1 MPMLDADAYKN
12 IQNVVAELV
21 IMVAKDTVVPLER
34 IVEVIKNEADNI
46 AAAGLSYAYNILETN
61 QQEELEAEVELE
73 ESDDEEVGDWVDRK
87 EDEEEETRAAN

>member
-73 ESDDEEVGDWVDRK
+73 EEDEEAGDWKDRK